1 MTTTDLTS
9 VGGITRSAHI
19 YMPTITD
26 KIALKKPATPAEK
39 EQLSEGG
46 SVFGKE
52 SQPII
57 EKEACEFLK
66 FVKHSEYSILE

>member
-1 MTTTDLTS
+1 
-9 VGGITRSAHI
+9 
-19 YMPTITD
+19 MPTITN
-26 KIALKKPATPAEK
+26 KVAPKKLATPAEK
-39 EQLSEGG
+39 EQLPEGG

-66 FVKHSEYSILE
+66 FVKHSEYSIVE